1 MNVVLSGRR
10 TPTGE
15 AFAVAGFMVAGL
27 AAGVVLAALG
37 ASVGG
42 SLGPLLV
49 VVLPLMPVLVLAV
62 LADPRL
68 GLAAVVATFPI
79 GVQDVPGAQM
89 QVVQVT
95 VIAVTAL
102 VVLRRLAAG
111 AGPLPWAH
119 GMGWLVAFVG
129 WLLIALPSAADEQRA
144 LRTVVLF
151 AVGILFAAVVVAAC
165 RTTADVRRFL
175 GGVVVMV
182 AAVGA
187 STPFA
192 ASQARAR
199 FGGAVVEGRATGI
212 FVEPNQL
219 GTFCTTGALLAAGLL
234 FAARTGRTRVAAAV
248 GGALALL
255 GLLLSLSRGSWI
267 GFVLGVVVLLVKLPE
282 ARRAL
287 LALSVPLV
295 AIALL
300 VGAFAPTSPQVE
312 VVGQRIQSIS
322 GERNPYDDRPAIW
335 REARRQVEADPLTGH
350 GPGSFPVVSARA
362 TSASRT
368 TTAEHA
374 HNLALTWAAEAGLP
388 AVAIAVGFA
397 VHIHSRTRRLVRRPE
412 LRSERAVVAGVVAA
426 LTGVLGQGLV
436 DYTLHNSVVLVVLFA
451 LIGAALAY
459 DRAEPS
465 PQPRPQS
472 A

>member
-1 MNVVLSGRR
+1 MNVLLSRPR
-10 TPTGE
+10 TTPGE
-15 AFAVAGFMVAGL
+15 ALVVVGFMVVGL
-27 AAGVVLAALG
+27 GVGMALAALG
-37 ASVGG
+37 ASIGG
-42 SLGPLLV
+42 GLGPV
-49 VVLPLMPVLVLAV
+49 VVVGLPLVPVLVLAV

-95 VIAVTAL
+95 VIVVAAL

-111 AGPLPWAH
+111 AGPLPWAQ

-151 AVGILFAAVVVAAC
+151 AVGTLFAAVVVAAC

-175 GGVVVMV
+175 GGLVAMV
-182 AAVGA
+182 AVVGA

-192 ASQARAR
+192 TSQVRAR

-212 FVEPNQL
+212 FIEPNQL
-219 GTFCTTGALLAAGLL
+219 GTFCATGALLAAGLL
-234 FAARTGRTRVAAAV
+234 FAARTRRTRLAAAV
-248 GGALALL
+248 GGASALL

-287 LALSVPLV
+287 LALSVPV
-295 AIALL
+295 VVVALL

-312 VVGQRIQSIS
+312 VVGQRLQSIS

-335 REARRQVEADPLTGH
+335 REARRQIEADPLTGH

-374 HNLALTWAAEAGLP
+374 HNLALTWGAEAGLP

-397 VHIHSRTRRLVRRPE
+397 AHLHWRTRRLVRRADF
-412 LRSERAVVAGVVAA
+412 RSERAVVAGVVAA

-436 DYTLHNSVVLVVLFA
+436 DYTLHNSVVLVVLFS

-465 PQPRPQS
+465 RPRPTS